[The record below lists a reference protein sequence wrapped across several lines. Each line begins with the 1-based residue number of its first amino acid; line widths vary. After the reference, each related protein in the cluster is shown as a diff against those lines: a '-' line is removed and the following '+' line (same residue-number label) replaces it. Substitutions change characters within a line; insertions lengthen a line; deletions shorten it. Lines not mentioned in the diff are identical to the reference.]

1 MEERLGVKGARL
13 LAGFTQAE
21 MAAAMG
27 VHAHTYR
34 KFEREPMK
42 MTIDQ
47 AIKFCSIVK
56 RSFAVIFFDVHS
68 S

>member
-13 LAGFTQAE
+13 LAGYSQAE
-21 MAAAMG
+21 MAGAMG
-27 VHAHTYR
+27 VHPHTYR

-42 MTIDQ
+42 MTIEQ
-47 AIKFCSIVK
+47 AIKFCAIVK
-56 RSFAVIFFDVHS
+56 RPFAVIFFDIHS